1 MDIQKEMI
9 NMKNENYFVVN
20 GWMRNKL
27 NLKGKEL
34 LIYAIIYGFSQVRG
48 TKYNGSLRY
57 LADCIGMSRDTVIRT
72 LKKLEEKKL
81 IIKTQ
86 TEINNVT
93 YNNYKAVTP
102 DEVESDEI
110 EEVKNDDLF
119 EILDKVKKI

>member
-1 MDIQKEMI
+1 M
-9 NMKNENYFVVN
+9 NMKNENYFVVH
-20 GWMRNKL
+20 GWMRNNL

-34 LIYAIIYGFSQVRG
+34 LIYAIIYGFSQVKG
-48 TKYNGSLRY
+48 NKYTGSLRY

-81 IIKTQ
+81 IIKHQ
-86 TEINNVT
+86 AEINSVI
-93 YNNYKAVTP
+93 YNNYEAVIP
-102 DEVESDEI
+102 DEAEANEI

>member
-1 MDIQKEMI
+1 M
-9 NMKNENYFVVN
+9 NMKNENYFVVH

-34 LIYAIIYGFSQVRG
+34 LIYAIIYGFSQASG
-48 TKYNGSLRY
+48 TKYTGSLRY

-72 LKKLEEKKL
+72 LKNLEEKK
-81 IIKTQ
+81 IILKTQ
-86 TEINNVT
+86 LEINNVIFNE
-93 YNNYKAVTP
+93 YEAIIP
-102 DEVESDEI
+102 DESGYNEI

>member
-1 MDIQKEMI
+1 
-9 NMKNENYFVVN
+9 MKNENYFVVN

-93 YNNYKAVTP
+93 YNNYEAVTP

>member
-1 MDIQKEMI
+1 MS
-9 NMKNENYFVVN
+9 MKNENYFVVH

-48 TKYNGSLRY
+48 TRYTGSLKY

-72 LKKLEEKKL
+72 LKKLEEKNL
-81 IIKTQ
+81 IIKTK
-86 TEINNVT
+86 TEINNVIF
-93 YNNYKAVTP
+93 NNYEAVIP
-102 DEVESDEI
+102 DEAESNVI

-119 EILDKVKKI
+119 EMFNNVKKI